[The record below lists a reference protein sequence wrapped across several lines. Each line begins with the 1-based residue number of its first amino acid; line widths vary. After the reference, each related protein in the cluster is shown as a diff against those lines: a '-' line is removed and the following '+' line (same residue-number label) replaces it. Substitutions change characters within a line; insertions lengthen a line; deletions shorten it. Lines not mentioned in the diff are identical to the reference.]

1 MNTRKDARHKLDI
14 KGKLDINWTLKVNK
28 TLAVLSGYIDV
39 AIMYM

>member
-1 MNTRKDARHKLDI
+1 MNTRQDARHKLDI

-28 TLAVLSGYIDV
+28 TFTVLSGYIDV

>member
-28 TLAVLSGYIDV
+28 TFAVLSGYIDV